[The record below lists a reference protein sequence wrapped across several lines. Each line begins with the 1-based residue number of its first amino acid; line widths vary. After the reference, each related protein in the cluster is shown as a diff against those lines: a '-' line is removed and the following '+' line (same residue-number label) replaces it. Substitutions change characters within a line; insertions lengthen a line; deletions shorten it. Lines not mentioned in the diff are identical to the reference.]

1 MSRTF
6 NKSSQ
11 LKYSGG
17 SNMVLAAGCPEE
29 EMYDNNA
36 MKVFFFPLSLL
47 ISLLLDNFSF
57 SYNVTR
63 YDIQESDSIQRI

>member
-1 MSRTF
+1 
-6 NKSSQ
+6 
-11 LKYSGG
+11 
-17 SNMVLAAGCPEE
+17 MVLAAGCPEE
-29 EMYDNNA
+29 ETYDNNA